1 MVRSSDPLKADCIE
15 IDMYPKNLS
24 MRIYYVYILECS
36 DKTLYVGVTNNL
48 KRRLSEHR
56 SIRSPK
62 AYTASRLPVVLRFY
76 AEFSDIRVAIAK
88 EKQIKRW
95 SRAKKQALIDGR
107 IDDLVNLARK
117 KM

>member
-1 MVRSSDPLKADCIE
+1 
-15 IDMYPKNLS
+15 